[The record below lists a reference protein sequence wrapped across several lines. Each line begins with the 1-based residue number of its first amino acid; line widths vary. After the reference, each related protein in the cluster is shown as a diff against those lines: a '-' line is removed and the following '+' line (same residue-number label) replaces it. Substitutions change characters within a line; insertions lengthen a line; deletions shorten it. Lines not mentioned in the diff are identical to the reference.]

1 MLKTLEGERRVPRR
15 PRVFVDGAAYHV
27 FCRTGRA
34 EPIFRDRAEAREFTD
49 ALSEVKR
56 HHGLALLAWCLM
68 PGHYHLVLRTG
79 RVPLW
84 RSMRLIQGRF
94 AKSFN
99 RRHGL
104 YGAVWQGRYK
114 AKLIADE
121 GYLRQAV
128 VYVHLNPSAA
138 GLARDPGAYPWSG
151 HRELMGTGGHG
162 LLDVDESLAAFGSGR
177 SEGRAT
183 YRQALRGAGAAA
195 WLQSNPLR
203 LPWWR
208 VAGAGDELELNGG
221 RPRLDALGASTAD
234 AGGAPNAATFVAEAS
249 ALWGI
254 HVEYLKARRSD
265 RERTR
270 AREALAWLAVERYGI
285 RIKDLARELGRPPGA
300 VGRWVAGG
308 AARWPNDPAFHERVQ
323 RLADSLDA
331 VVGPHVAPVGDSMLG
346 QGASFVD

>member
-1 MLKTLEGERRVPRR
+1 MARR

-34 EPIFRDRAEAREFTD
+34 EPIFRDRAEAREFVD

-56 HHGLALLAWCLM
+56 QDGLSLLAWCLM

-114 AKLIADE
+114 AKLITDDR
-121 GYLRQAV
+121 YLRQAV

-138 GLARDPGAYPWSG
+138 GLARDPATYPWSG
-151 HRELMGTGGHG
+151 HRELMGTGGQG

-183 YRQALRGAGAAA
+183 YRQALRGAGAAP

-208 VAGAGDELELNGG
+208 AAGPGDELELSGD
-221 RPRLDALGASTAD
+221 RPRLDALGATTPEP
-234 AGGAPNAATFVAEAS
+234 GGTSDAATFVAEAS
-249 ALWGI
+249 ALLEI
-254 HVEYLKARRSD
+254 HVDYLKARNSD

-285 RIKDLARELGRPPGA
+285 RIKDLARELGRTPGA
-300 VGRWVAGG
+300 AGRWVAGG
-308 AARWPNDPAFHERVQ
+308 AARWQGDPAFHERVQ
-323 RLADSLDA
+323 RLADALDA
-331 VVGPHVAPVGDSMLG
+331 VVGPRLAAVGDSMLG
-346 QGASFVD
+346 QGATFVD